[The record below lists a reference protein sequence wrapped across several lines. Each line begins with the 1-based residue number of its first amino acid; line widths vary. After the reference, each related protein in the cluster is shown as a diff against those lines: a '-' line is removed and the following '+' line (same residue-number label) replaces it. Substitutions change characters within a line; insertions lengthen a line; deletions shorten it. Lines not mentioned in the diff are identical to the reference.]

1 MEKYE
6 IKKLFEYRL
15 ASEWAEY
22 IEVFNINFNGVS
34 VFAIADA
41 DKDDGLFSDDI
52 RIIGQG
58 SSIPEA
64 FRDAIADNAE
74 STEFQAD
81 IINTEYAMFSNGFSK
96 YFNLVDKQLLD
107 IDYKF
112 YNEETLIL
120 KHSINDGD
128 ENEWIKKIV

>member
-41 DKDDGLFSDDI
+41 DKDDGLFN
-52 RIIGQG
+52 
-58 SSIPEA
+58 
-64 FRDAIADNAE
+64 DA
-74 STEFQAD
+74 
-81 IINTEYAMFSNGFSK
+81 
-96 YFNLVDKQLLD
+96 V
-107 IDYKF
+107 F
-112 YNEETLIL
+112 YQTRFDMAAQCNCPCTMDPTFL
-120 KHSINDGD
+120 
-128 ENEWIKKIV
+128 